1 MKKIWN
7 EQTKF
12 EKILSIFRVA
22 VYALLI
28 CASIMKF
35 LNLRFKALNLA
46 ILPLFAAYYLLE
58 TIYNWKTDKDMAA
71 ISLLMTIIII
81 AVGCALLFNNIL
93 F

>member
-12 EKILSIFRVA
+12 EKILSIFRLV
-22 VYALLI
+22 VYAVLI
-28 CASIMKF
+28 FASIMKF
-35 LNLRFKALNLA
+35 LNLRFKAENLA
-46 ILPLFAAYYLLE
+46 IPLFAAYYLLK

>member
-12 EKILSIFRVA
+12 EKILTISRLV
-22 VYALLI
+22 VYAVLI
-28 CASIMKF
+28 CAS
-35 LNLRFKALNLA
+35 
-46 ILPLFAAYYLLE
+46 
-58 TIYNWKTDKDMAA
+58 
-71 ISLLMTIIII
+71 IIII

>member
-12 EKILSIFRVA
+12 EKILSIIRVA

-28 CASIMKF
+28 CASIMPL
-35 LNLRFKALNLA
+35 LNLTFKAFNIA
-46 ILPLFAAYYLLE
+46 IPLFAAYYLLK
-58 TIYNWKTDKDMAA
+58 TIYNWKKDKDMAA

>member
-12 EKILSIFRVA
+12 EKILTIFRVV

-46 ILPLFAAYYLLE
+46 IPLFAAYYLLE

-71 ISLLMTIIII
+71 ISLLMTIIIF

-93 F
+93 L